1 MSVPYTFASATQAL
15 PLSELDDNFT
25 YLDNQSGA
33 NTPYTPAGTGTPVT
47 TVQNKLREYIS
58 VKDYVTGGSGTSGD
72 PWTGWDTSITWSSAS
87 YKQYNFCDGYFAY
100 STTITIPQGINWFGF
115 VTSAGTVIQYNGS
128 GLAMDIGG
136 TGLPG
141 VAGGNQGFN
150 IRIATLRGNASATG
164 GVRCRQLTRSEVEIG
179 FLNFPSTAVCM
190 YEGSSVL
197 VTYRLKCSGGA
208 TLLQTVGIQV
218 PTLWQN
224 SSGCIYW
231 LQAESCAD
239 WGIILNGVLNSIFYV
254 LTSENCK
261 GGLLL
266 APSNDGNQNV
276 NMNAFYLQDFE
287 SNNLSS
293 AAGYYDLY
301 VKNSTPSSRTAL
313 QNSFFGGFL
322 TSAVGSKIQGNYNTF
337 YGTAF
342 GTVYENG
349 QQNSYIN
356 GYASAAFN
364 DSGIGTTQFQFLNLG
379 AGAIQYKLPY
389 MNKNGAGA
397 PTAVVPSYI
406 GQVYI
411 NYSLNDIYIAWGTS
425 AGNWTKVN

>member
-15 PLSELDDNFT
+15 PLSELDANFT
-25 YLDNQSGA
+25 Y
-33 NTPYTPAGTGTPVT
+33 VT
-47 TVQNKLREYIS
+47 NLIATDS
-58 VKDYVTGGSGTSGD
+58 VNYVYVSAFATGGSGTTAD
-72 PWTGWDTSITWSSAS
+72 PWTGWDTAITWASAS
-87 YKQYNFCDGYFAY
+87 HNQYNFCDGYFAY
-100 STTITIPQGINWFGF
+100 STTITIPQGVNWFGF
-115 VTSAGTVIQYNGS
+115 VTSAGTVIQYNGT

-136 TGLPG
+136 TGNS
-141 VAGGNQGFN
+141 VGNQGFN
-150 IRIATLRGNASATG
+150 INIATFSGNASATG
-164 GVRCRQLTRSEVEIG
+164 GVRCRQLTRSEVTIN

-197 VTYRLKCSGGA
+197 VTYKLKGSGGA
-208 TLLQTVGIQV
+208 SLLQTVGIQV

-224 SSGCIYW
+224 SSGNIYF
-231 LQAESCAD
+231 LQAESTSD
-239 WGIILNGVLNSIFYV
+239 WGVVVNGSQNSIFYV
-254 LTSENCK
+254 LTAENCK

-266 APSNDGNQNV
+266 APSNDGNQVV

-301 VKNSTPSSRTAL
+301 VKDSTPNARTAL
-313 QNSFFGGFL
+313 QNSFFGGYL